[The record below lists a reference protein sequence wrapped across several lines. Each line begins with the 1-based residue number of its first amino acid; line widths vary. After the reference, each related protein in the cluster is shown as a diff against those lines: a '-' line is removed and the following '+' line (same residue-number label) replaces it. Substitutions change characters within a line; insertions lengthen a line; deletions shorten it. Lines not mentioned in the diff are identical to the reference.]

1 MARVLADTGAGVTAG
16 WDNLDAM
23 RDFIDKAWELHK
35 AGGVP
40 PVAGDIARFS
50 RRNLTRELAA
60 LLERV
65 SAENK

>member
-23 RDFIDKAWELHK
+23 RAFIDQAWEQHQ
-35 AGGVP
+35 
-40 PVAGDIARFS
+40 AGDVPSVSGDILRFS

-65 SAENK
+65 STENK